1 MPLQKLFRENL
12 APFELCRLLGGPY
25 NGPISLAKRV
35 RQPVYQR
42 PFRSHDGQM
51 GLNLFG
57 QRDDRCDVTGVDGHA
72 LRFRRDAAIAGSA
85 PDFFHP
91 RALS

>member
-12 APFELCRLLGGPY
+12 AAFELGRLLRRPY
-25 NGPISLAKRV
+25 DGPISLAKRV
-35 RQPVYQR
+35 RQPVDKRQ
-42 PFRSHDGQM
+42 FRSHDGQM
-51 GLNLFG
+51 GFDLSR
-57 QRDDRCDVTGVDGHA
+57 QRDDGADVTGVDGHA
-72 LRFRRDAAIAGSA
+72 LRFRRDAAITGSA